1 MNSIFYSVITLL
13 LLTCGVLLLMHSA
26 NKNRNAENG
35 YAENQP
41 EILSKEEGEDHFSVL
56 MNSITPVWYWRVNHE
71 YIDFIHSTIKRMT
84 MVELNETP
92 GLFDAQRRCS
102 DLNSAVYKYYD
113 NIKKRC
119 LSGEKVPHA
128 DLDVLNLR
136 QCFREFSP
144 KPILHLLRWCGRNI
158 SAQKSK
164 QKRCEELA
172 GPYYVPGRTTLLPGT
187 GLPTVICQMRPATG
201 SAYRPR
207 RAYRSAPVLRR

>member
-84 MVELNETP
+84 MVELNETR
-92 GLFDAQRRCS
+92 GNLMHSGVAAISTLRCI
-102 DLNSAVYKYYD
+102 
-113 NIKKRC
+113 NITT
-119 LSGEKVPHA
+119 
-128 DLDVLNLR
+128 
-136 QCFREFSP
+136 
-144 KPILHLLRWCGRNI
+144 ILKN
-158 SAQKSK
+158 A
-164 QKRCEELA
+164 A
-172 GPYYVPGRTTLLPGT
+172 
-187 GLPTVICQMRPATG
+187 
-201 SAYRPR
+201 
-207 RAYRSAPVLRR
+207 